1 MNIFY
6 VILLY
11 LCGSIPF
18 SYLLPFYTKG
28 IDIRKVG
35 SGNIGAT
42 NVLRGAGK
50 RLGIVCLILDSLKA
64 YIPLMLL
71 RYVFIPNDP
80 HMSIWFAIA
89 AMASVIGHD
98 YSIFMKFAGGKGVSS
113 SMGVFFAVNP
123 VSGIVFFTLGITIAF
138 TTRIMSLASIVAMSV
153 TTVCIFF
160 LEKDP
165 AFWILYIA
173 MTLFSIY
180 RHKGN
185 LKRLAKGNEN
195 KFM

>member
-11 LCGSIPF
+11 ICGSIPF
-18 SYLLPFYTKG
+18 SYMIPFYSKG
-28 IDIRKVG
+28 IDIRTVG

-50 RLGIVCLILDSLKA
+50 KLGIICLILDALKA

-71 RYVFIPNDP
+71 RYVFIPTDP
-80 HMSIWFAIA
+80 YMSVWFALA
-89 AMASVIGHD
+89 AFAAIIGHD

-113 SMGVFFAVNP
+113 SMGVFFAINP

-138 TTRIMSLASIVAMSV
+138 TTKVMSLASIVAMSV

-160 LEKDP
+160 LEADP
-165 AFWILYIA
+165 AYQILCIA
-173 MTLFSIY
+173 MTVFSIY

-185 LKRLAKGNEN
+185 LKRLIKGEEN
-195 KFM
+195 KFL